1 MSNGT
6 RLAGFADRVAL
17 VTGASGALGSVVA
30 RRLLAAGARLV
41 LPDRDPE
48 KLRASFP
55 EMDGE
60 IVLTQACDVTD
71 PGSVAALVRAGE
83 ERFGRIDL
91 LCNIAGGFRG
101 GSPVHATEIA
111 TWDFLMSL
119 NARSV
124 FLVCRAAAPALLRAG
139 GGRIVN
145 VASRGALAGD
155 AGVAAYSAS
164 KAAVLR
170 LTESLS
176 AELKEKGVRVN
187 AVLPGT
193 IDTAANRAAMPD
205 ADTGR
210 WVEADAL
217 ADVILFLLSDA
228 ARAIHGAALPVYGLG

>member
-1 MSNGT
+1 MNVLDFQGQ
-6 RLAGFADRVAL
+6 VAL

-41 LPDRDPE
+41 LPDRHPE
-48 KLRASFP
+48 KLRGLFSEVESGA
-55 EMDGE
+55 
-60 IVLTQACDVTD
+60 VLAEACDITD
-71 PGSVAALVRAGE
+71 PESVAALVRAAE

-101 GSPVHATEIA
+101 GTPVHESDVA
-111 TWDFLMSL
+111 TWDFLMDL

-124 FLVCRAAAPALLRAG
+124 FLVCRAVVPVLLKGG

-145 VASRGALAGD
+145 VASAAALAGG
-155 AGVAAYSAS
+155 AGIAAYSAS

-176 AELKEKGVRVN
+176 AELKTQNIRAN

-193 IDTAANRAAMPD
+193 MDTAANREAMPD
-205 ADTGR
+205 ADTRR
-210 WVEADAL
+210 WVAPDAV
-217 ADVILFLLSDA
+217 ADVILFLLSEA
-228 ARAIHGAALPVYGLG
+228 ARAVHGAALPVNGLN

>member
-1 MSNGT
+1 METSFSFT
-6 RLAGFADRVAL
+6 DQVAL

-41 LPDRDPE
+41 LPDRQPE
-48 KLRASFP
+48 KLRGLFP
-55 EMDGE
+55 EIEGGS
-60 IVLTQACDVTD
+60 ILAPACDVTEAE
-71 PGSVAALVRAGE
+71 PVAAMVRAAE
-83 ERFGRIDL
+83 DRFGRIDL

-101 GSPVHATEIA
+101 GSPVQETDVA
-111 TWDFLMSL
+111 TWDFLMAL

-124 FLVCRAAAPALLRAG
+124 FLVCRAVVPVLLRTG

-176 AELKEKGVRVN
+176 AELKGRGVRVN

-193 IDTAANRAAMPD
+193 IDTAANRAAIPG
-205 ADTGR
+205 ADTSR
-210 WVEADAL
+210 WVDPEAL
-217 ADVILFLLSDA
+217 ADAILFLLSDA
-228 ARAIHGAALPVYGLG
+228 ARAVHSAALPVYGLG

>member
-1 MSNGT
+1 MSSPV
-6 RLAGFADRVAL
+6 FDFKDQVAL

-30 RRLLAAGARLV
+30 RRLLEAGARLV
-41 LPDRDPE
+41 LPDRQPE
-48 KLRASFP
+48 KLRALFP
-55 EMDGE
+55 ESDLE
-60 IVLTQACDVTD
+60 RIVAEACDVTD
-71 PGSVAALVRAGE
+71 AGSVEALVRTAE
-83 ERFGRIDL
+83 ARCGRIDL

-101 GSPVHATEIA
+101 GTPVHQSDVE
-111 TWDFLMSL
+111 TWDFLMNL
-119 NARSV
+119 NARAV
-124 FLVCRAAAPALLRAG
+124 FLVCRAVVPVLLRSG

-176 AELKEKGVRVN
+176 AELKGQGVRVN

-193 IDTAANRAAMPD
+193 IDTAANRSAMPD
-205 ADTGR
+205 ADTGL
-210 WVEADAL
+210 WVDPEAL

-228 ARAIHGAALPVYGLG
+228 ARAVQGAAIPVYGLG

>member
-1 MSNGT
+1 MEPPPFPFT
-6 RLAGFADRVAL
+6 DQVAL

-30 RRLLAAGARLV
+30 RRLLAVGARLV
-41 LPDRDPE
+41 LPDRQPE
-48 KLRASFP
+48 KLRGLFP
-55 EMDGE
+55 EIEGGS
-60 IVLTQACDVTD
+60 ILTPACDVTD
-71 PGSVAALVRAGE
+71 ADSVAAMVREAE
-83 ERFGRIDL
+83 DRFGQIDL

-101 GSPVHATEIA
+101 GPPVQETDVA
-111 TWDFLMSL
+111 TWDFLMAL

-124 FLVCRAAAPALLRAG
+124 FLVCRAVVPVLLRTG

-176 AELKEKGVRVN
+176 AELKGRGVRVN

-193 IDTAANRAAMPD
+193 IDTAANRAAMPG
-205 ADTGR
+205 ADTSR
-210 WVEADAL
+210 WVDPEAL
-217 ADVILFLLSDA
+217 ADAILFLLSDA
-228 ARAIHGAALPVYGLG
+228 ARAVHGAALPVYGLG

>member
-1 MSNGT
+1 MSSLKLDF
-6 RLAGFADRVAL
+6 RDQVAL

-30 RRLLAAGARLV
+30 RRLLAGGARLV
-41 LPDRDPE
+41 LPDRQPE
-48 KLRASFP
+48 KLRALFP
-55 EMDGE
+55 EIDGGA
-60 IVLTQACDVTD
+60 VLAQACDVTD
-71 PGSVAALVRAGE
+71 PDAVDALVQAAV

-101 GSPVHATEIA
+101 GPPVHLSDIE
-111 TWDFLMSL
+111 TWDFLMDL
-119 NARSV
+119 NARAV
-124 FLVCRAAAPALLRAG
+124 FLVCRAVVPVLLRAG

-176 AELKEKGVRVN
+176 AELKAQGVRVN

-193 IDTAANRAAMPD
+193 IDTAANRAAMPG
-205 ADTGR
+205 ADTSR
-210 WVEADAL
+210 WVDPEALTDA
-217 ADVILFLLSDA
+217 ILFFLSDA
-228 ARAIHGAALPVYGLG
+228 ARAVHGAALPVYGLG

>member
-1 MSNGT
+1 M
-6 RLAGFADRVAL
+6 GFTDCVAL

-41 LPDRDPE
+41 LPDRHPE
-48 KLRASFP
+48 KLRAGFP
-55 EMDGE
+55 EMDGGAE
-60 IVLTQACDVTD
+60 TILAHECDVTD
-71 PGSVAALVRAGE
+71 PGSVAALVRAAE
-83 ERFGRIDL
+83 ERFGRLDL

-101 GSPVHATEIA
+101 GPPVHETETE

-124 FLVCRAAAPALLRAG
+124 FLVCRAAVPALLRAG

-155 AGVAAYSAS
+155 AGMAAYSAS

-176 AELKEKGVRVN
+176 AELKEKGIRVN

-205 ADTGR
+205 ADTSR
-210 WVEADAL
+210 WVEAGAL